1 MRAAM
6 SPKQPASTPL
16 DDDLETVRATDH
28 VFNAL
33 DDAILAIGEPRLR
46 ELVPRPETLPARVPA
61 LGHCRHHRPDLA
73 ADRAVLPMRAQRG
86 AVPMKMTPCPT

>member
-1 MRAAM
+1 MRAAI
-6 SPKQPASTPL
+6 AAEAARLNAL
-16 DDDLETVRATDH
+16 DDDLETVRATDQ

-61 LGHCRHHRPDLA
+61 LGHCLHHRPDLPHGV
-73 ADRAVLPMRAQRG
+73 RSSR
-86 AVPMKMTPCPT
+86 